1 VTACGGT
8 GVSIIGRGTNT
19 TSRSTKG
26 IGMCLVIHA
35 INGHADNEEQAGE
48 QGNFFNHLRLGYYL
62 ANYVVHEINCH

>member
-26 IGMCLVIHA
+26 IGMRLVVHA
-35 INGHADNEEQAGE
+35 INGHTNDEEQAGE
-48 QGNFFNHLRLGYYL
+48 QGNFFNHRRSGYSL
-62 ANYVVHEINCH
+62 ANYVVDEINCH